1 MADIRLLLLLLLAA
15 TGARAASA
23 PAPARAPAPYRPV
36 AAPFTHYVAEFF
48 WPATIFPAS
57 K

>member
-1 MADIRLLLLLLLAA
+1 MRLLLLLLAA
-15 TGARAASA
+15 VGAAAARA
-23 PAPARAPAPYRPV
+23 PTPARAPAPYRPV

-48 WPATIFPAS
+48 WPATVFPES